1 MPRITWIV
9 LLACAMP
16 ALQGTAFAQSYPSKP
31 VRLVVASAPGGGV
44 DVVARI
50 IAPRLSELLAQPVI
64 IDARPGAGGTIGY
77 EQGVRAAPDGYTFT
91 LITPTYTANPSLY
104 RLKFDALAD
113 YTPVT
118 LIARFPH
125 VIVVHPSLP
134 ARSIHELIALAKSRP
149 GAITYGS
156 SGQGT
161 IVHLTSEVFLERAGI
176 TMTHVPY
183 RGGGPALADLIG
195 GQISLVFA
203 PPQTSLPQVKA
214 HRLRALAVT
223 TRERLAAEPRI
234 PTVAES
240 GIADFDL
247 GSWHAMIGPKG
258 LSQGIVERM
267 NRDVG
272 NVLRTR
278 EIDERLRGDGVLP
291 AASTAAGLRLLIEK
305 EVALWRAVVAR
316 ARIKIE

>member
-1 MPRITWIV
+1 MRRIEWMGLSV
-9 LLACAMP
+9 WAALALP
-16 ALQGTAFAQSYPSKP
+16 GDLSAQPYPSKP

-50 IAPRLSELLAQPVI
+50 IAPGLSELLGQPVI
-64 IDARPGAGGTIGY
+64 VDARPGAGGTIGY

-113 YTPVT
+113 YTPIT

-134 ARSIHELIALAKSRP
+134 ATSIRELIALAKSRP

-161 IVHLTSEVFLERAGI
+161 IVHLTTEVFLERAAI

-203 PPQTSLPQVKA
+203 TPQTSLPQVKA
-214 HRLRALAVT
+214 RRLRALAVT

-240 GIADFDL
+240 GIPDFDL

-258 LSQGIVERM
+258 LPQAIVERM
-267 NRDVG
+267 NRDAES
-272 NVLRTR
+272 VLRTR
-278 EIDERLRGDGVLP
+278 EIDERMRRDGVLP
-291 AASTAAGLRLLIEK
+291 AASTPADLRVLIET
-305 EVALWRAVVAR
+305 EVALWRSVVSR
-316 ARIKIE
+316 AAIKIE